1 MKTRILLLFAVVLLL
16 AAPAQPVGAQ
26 AGIQVTN
33 DRTTFDFPNTATFSA
48 EIRSASKVETVVLQY
63 GVDQLTCGTVV
74 AEAFPDFTPSNDVK
88 VSWAW
93 DMRQTGSLPPG
104 ARLWWEWQVSEAG
117 GAQYTSP
124 KQTAVWLDSQHA
136 WQTLSG
142 GDINLHWYTGGNT
155 FGQELH
161 DNAVQALARLTQDIG
176 VGTDQPVDLY
186 IYANSDDLQAA
197 VLYAPS
203 WTGGQAFPE
212 NDIVIIGISP
222 SELDWG
228 KSTEAHEL
236 THVLVGHETFSCL
249 GFVPQW
255 LNEGLAMYGEGGPD
269 ASMQATFDSALATN
283 TLASLRA
290 LGGNFPE
297 ASDQANL
304 AYGESYSVV
313 NYLIQQY
320 GRDKMTAM
328 LLALRDGNTADQALQ
343 TVYGFDVDG
352 LENAW
357 RAAIGA
363 PVRSGNA
370 QATAVPTPTIVP
382 TFQPITGQ
390 IGDLSALTVTPATLE
405 ATSTP
410 AAASATQS
418 PPVSRP
424 AGGNSTLVIGL
435 LVACLCILVVLVL
448 VVVVVL
454 LVRRSGRSK

>member
-1 MKTRILLLFAVVLLL
+1 MKTRFVLLFAIGLLL
-16 AAPAQPVGAQ
+16 AALGRPVRAQ

-48 EIRSASKVETVVLQY
+48 EIQSGDQVKAVVLQY
-63 GVDQLTCGTVV
+63 GVDQLTCGTVI
-74 AEAFPDFTPSNDVK
+74 AEAFPDFTPSKDVQ

-104 ARLWWEWQVSEAG
+104 AKLWWDWQVTDAG
-117 GAQYTSP
+117 GVQYTSP
-124 KQTAVWLDSQHA
+124 RQTAVWLDSQHP
-136 WQTLSG
+136 WQTLTG
-142 GDINLHWYTGGNT
+142 GNINLHWYSGGNS

-161 DNAVQALARLTQDIG
+161 DNAVQALTRLTKDIG
-176 VGTDQPVDLY
+176 VGTDLPVDLY
-186 IYANSDDLQAA
+186 IYADSNDLQAA

-269 ASMQATFDSALATN
+269 TAMQATFDSALANN

-290 LGGNFPE
+290 LSGNFPE
-297 ASDQANL
+297 ASDQASL

-320 GRDKMTAM
+320 GREKMTAL

-352 LENAW
+352 LEKLW
-357 RAAIGA
+357 RASIGA
-363 PVRSGNA
+363 PVSSGSA
-370 QATAVPTPTIVP
+370 QATAVPTPTYVP
-382 TFQPITGQ
+382 TIQPITGQ
-390 IGDLSALTVTPATLE
+390 VGGVSALTVTPAAVA
-405 ATSTP
+405 ATPTP
-410 AAASATQS
+410 AAVSTTAS
-418 PPVSRP
+418 P
-424 AGGNSTLVIGL
+424 ASQTLGGNTTLVIGVV
-435 LVACLCILVVLVL
+435 VACFCILLVL
-448 VVVVVL
+448 VVIVVVFI

>member
-1 MKTRILLLFAVVLLL
+1 MKIRSLLLL
-16 AAPAQPVGAQ
+16 AAVLLLSFPAQPVRAQ
-26 AGIQVTN
+26 NGILVTN
-33 DRTTFDFPNTATFSA
+33 DRSTFDFPNTATFSA
-48 EIRSASKVETVVLQY
+48 EIQSGAQVSTVVLQY
-63 GVDQLTCGTVV
+63 GVDQLTCGTVI
-74 AEAFPDFTPSNDVK
+74 AEAFPDFTPSGDVK
-88 VSWAW
+88 VSWTW

-104 ARLWWEWQVSEAG
+104 ARMWWDWQVTDSG
-117 GAQYTSP
+117 GARFTSP
-124 KQTAVWLDSQHA
+124 KQTVVWLDDQHA
-136 WQTLSG
+136 WQTLTG
-142 GDINLHWYTGGNT
+142 GNINLHWYNGGSS

-161 DNAVQALARLTQDIG
+161 DNAVQALARLTKDIG

-186 IYANSDDLQAA
+186 IYANSNDLQAA

-269 ASMQATFDSALATN
+269 ASMQATFDSALAGN

-290 LGGNFPE
+290 LSGNFPE
-297 ASDQANL
+297 SSDQANL

-313 NYLIQQY
+313 NYLIHQF
-320 GRDKMTAM
+320 GRDKMTAL

-343 TVYGFDVDG
+343 TVYAFDVDG
-352 LENAW
+352 LEKLW
-357 RAAIGA
+357 RASIGA
-363 PVRSGNA
+363 PVSSGSA
-370 QATAVPTPTIVP
+370 LATPIPTPTYVP
-382 TFQPITGQ
+382 TIQPITGQ
-390 IGDLSALTVTPATLE
+390 VGDLSALTVTPASG
-405 ATSTP
+405 ATPTP
-410 AAASATQS
+410 AAPGATPAVPVSQTGVSASA
-418 PPVSRP
+418 
-424 AGGNSTLVIGL
+424 LVFGV
-435 LVACLCILVVLVL
+435 LVACFCLLLVVVLV
-448 VVVVVL
+448 VIIVL